1 MVTPIETLP
10 GPHSEP
16 HSASRAGADAP
27 QLAAANP
34 LAALDPAQ
42 RAAVEHG
49 IGAEG
54 RIDAGPLLVIA
65 GAGSG
70 KTGTLAHRVAR
81 LVAAGADP
89 GRILL
94 LTFSRRAADEMG
106 RRVRRILAQAAADRP
121 GLARAELPWAGTFHA
136 IGARLLRDYAGRIG
150 LDPGFSIHD
159 REDSADLMNLVRH
172 ELGLSATKQRF
183 PQKGTC
189 LAIYSAVV
197 NTRAALAEVLQASF
211 PWCAQW
217 EDALKRLFRAYVDAK
232 QAQQVLDYDDLLL
245 YWAQMVSDPG
255 LGAEIGGLFD
265 HVLVD
270 EYQDTNALQAT
281 ILLAMKPD
289 GRGLTVVGDDAQ
301 SIYAF
306 RGATVRNILDFP
318 AAFAPPA
325 RVVTLERNY
334 RSTQPILDAAN
345 AVIALAAERFAK
357 NLWSERASAQRPR
370 LVTVKDEAAQAD
382 FVVDSVLAR
391 REEGLKLKQQAVL
404 FRASAHSARLEL
416 ELTRRNIPF
425 VKYGGLRFLEAA
437 HVKDVLA
444 LLRWAENPR
453 DRIAGFRAIQLL
465 AGIGPKTAGRV
476 LDNVCAAPPGCALL
490 AEQPVPEAARA
501 GWLEFATLLDRLAG
515 REEAPRAAFAPAGA
529 PTETAVLPEDL
540 VGAAEAATTGDGEA
554 MRGNVPSAAFAPAGA
569 PTETAPLPEAHVGAP
584 AGANTAIG
592 GARGGLPWPA
602 DFELACRWYEA
613 QMPRLYDDFQVR
625 ALDIQQLARIA
636 ATSPSRQRFLT
647 ELTLDPPS
655 ATSGEA
661 GMPLLDEDYL
671 ILSTI
676 HSAKGQEW
684 SAVSVLNVVDG
695 CIPSDVATR
704 NSAEIEEER
713 RLLYVAMTRA
723 KDALDL
729 IVPQRFHVTQQM
741 GLGDRHVY
749 AGRSR
754 FIPNRL
760 LGRFEQASWP
770 PPAPELQGSP
780 ASRQAAIDLAAKMRD
795 MWR

>member
-1 MVTPIETLP
+1 MSVGEDLP
-10 GPHSEP
+10 
-16 HSASRAGADAP
+16 AADVGAVS
-27 QLAAANP
+27 AAAVAPDP
-34 LAALDPAQ
+34 LARLNPAQ
-42 RAAVEHG
+42 RAAVVHG
-49 IGAEG
+49 VDGGAG
-54 RIDAGPLLVIA
+54 AHPAPPLLVIA

-70 KTGTLAHRVAR
+70 KTNTLAHRVAH
-81 LVAAGADP
+81 LIAHGADP
-89 GRILL
+89 SRILL

-106 RRVRRILAQAAADRP
+106 RRVRRILAQGAVGRP
-121 GLARAELPWAGTFHA
+121 GLAQAELRWSGTFHA
-136 IGARLLRDYAGRIG
+136 IGARLLRDWAGRIG
-150 LDPGFSIHD
+150 LDPGFTIHD
-159 REDSADLMNLVRH
+159 REDSGDLMNLVRH

-189 LAIYSAVV
+189 LAIYSAAV
-197 NTRAALAEVLQASF
+197 NTQAPLAEVLQASY

-217 EDALKRLFRAYVDAK
+217 EDELKRLFRAYVEAK

-245 YWAQMVSDPG
+245 YWAQMVAEPA

-270 EYQDTNALQAT
+270 EYQDTNHLQAS

-318 AAFAPPA
+318 AAFDPPA
-325 RVVTLERNY
+325 QVVTLEQNY
-334 RSTQPILDAAN
+334 RSTKPILEAAN
-345 AVIALAAERFAK
+345 AVIAMAAERFTK
-357 NLWSERASAQRPR
+357 NLWSERESAQRPR
-370 LVTVKDEAAQAD
+370 LVSVKDDADQAA
-382 FVVDSVLAR
+382 FVVDTVLAR

-404 FRASAHSARLEL
+404 FRASAHSARLEM

-425 VKYGGLRFLEAA
+425 VKFGGLKFLEAA

-444 LLRWAENPR
+444 VLRWAENPR

-476 LDNVCAAPPGCALL
+476 LDNVCAAPEGCALL

-501 GWLEFATLLDRLAG
+501 GWLAFAALVDRIAGRTPDTEPGGIALHPSRLAPLLPG
-515 REEAPRAAFAPAGA
+515 TVAPGHPAGA
-529 PTETAVLPEDL
+529 
-540 VGAAEAATTGDGEA
+540 
-554 MRGNVPSAAFAPAGA
+554 APAASLALDPDPA
-569 PTETAPLPEAHVGAP
+569 PGEE
-584 AGANTAIG
+584 
-592 GARGGLPWPA
+592 ARGLRRSYAVGEGLGVEPAACQWPV

-613 QMPRLYDDFQVR
+613 QMPRLYDDFAVR
-625 ALDIQQLARIA
+625 ALDIQQLSRIA

-671 ILSTI
+671 ILSTM

-684 SAVSVLNVVDG
+684 NAVSVLNVVDG

-729 IVPQRFHVTQQM
+729 IVPQRFYVTQQM
-741 GLGDRHVY
+741 GMGDRHVY
-749 AGRSR
+749 AGRTR

-760 LGRFEQASWP
+760 LGHFEQLSWP
-770 PPAPELQGSP
+770 PPPPELQGSP